1 MQMSQHFPP
10 PGASD
15 RMYRSEDYPGTVRTP
30 LRRIGEAAGAAFQS
44 PVDLLFPGST
54 AAAEAFKNAAAA
66 EAIEN
71 AARAAFQSPADL
83 VLPGST
89 AAGKAAADKARKL
102 AEKKLEDAGR
112 SFGKGAAEGAGD
124 KGKSLLGPV
133 LLGLL
138 GLGVVGG
145 GIYAL
150 SKA

>member
-1 MQMSQHFPP
+1 MSQYMPDDP
-10 PGASD
+10 IAPRPAGAVS
-15 RMYRSEDYPGTVRTP
+15 RVGTGLGIGKGP
-30 LRRIGEAAGAAFQS
+30 LRTVFQG

-54 AAAEAFKNAAAA
+54 AAAEALKNAAAA
-66 EAIEN
+66 EALKN
-71 AARAAFQSPADL
+71 AAGAAFQSPADI